1 MQKFCWID
9 VAHLDFGFAFFGCL
23 IRKKTGPMLMRWIG
37 ACMYIFP
44 TAVLPFWL
52 QATAKMQ

>member
-1 MQKFCWID
+1 MD
-9 VAHLDFGFAFFGCL
+9 VAHLDFGFAFFGRL
-23 IRKKTGPMLMRWIG
+23 IMKKTGPMLMQWIG